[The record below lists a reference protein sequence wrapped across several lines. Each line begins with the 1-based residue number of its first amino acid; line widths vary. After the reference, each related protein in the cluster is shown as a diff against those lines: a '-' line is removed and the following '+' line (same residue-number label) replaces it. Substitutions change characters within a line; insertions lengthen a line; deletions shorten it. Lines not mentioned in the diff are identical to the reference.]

1 MEQKDTHKST
11 EKRAQIL
18 AAAERIFFA
27 RGFDRTSVDELRQE
41 AGVSKG
47 TIYAH
52 FEGKEAL
59 FRAVCEAI
67 HDRLFKSVIESYPT
81 DRADT
86 AWLVGF
92 GMTFARLMT
101 SEPAILAGRTVIAI
115 ADRMPE
121 LSQAFFESGFQ
132 RGTVILARSL
142 HHRTD
147 ISREDAPLVARL
159 LLDLF
164 LSGIH
169 RQRLLGLMTEQEAYA
184 RVPDT
189 VERAIAIV
197 LHGAHPFCRKTKEA
211 CQHPTR
217 GSPDCRLS

>member
-1 MEQKDTHKST
+1 M
-11 EKRAQIL
+11 EKRTQIL

-47 TIYAH
+47 TIYAY

-67 HDRLFKSVIESYPT
+67 HDRIFQSLNESYP
-81 DRADT
+81 ADT
-86 AWLVGF
+86 ADAAWLVGF
-92 GMTFARLMT
+92 GVTFARLMT
-101 SEPAILAGRTVIAI
+101 SEPAILAARTVIAI

-132 RGTVILARSL
+132 RGSAVLARSL
-142 HHRTD
+142 HNRGD
-147 ISREDAPLVARL
+147 ICRKDAPLVARS

-169 RQRLLGLMTEQEAYA
+169 RQRLLGLMTEQEAHA

-189 VERAIAIV
+189 VRLAVAIV
-197 LHGAHPFCRKTKEA
+197 FRETEPFCRTTMEA
-211 CQHPTR
+211 CQHTTTR
-217 GSPDCRLS
+217 SPDRRLSFQCKK